1 MRNKAIEQFNEIIS
15 DLNRFT
21 DYIEQLE
28 KDNNKLNEDLQALE
42 KERDEGYKSFNTDTH
57 ILIER
62 DVLQSIRDDLQ
73 EAKGSASYALDEA
86 RGAVSCAEDAAG
98 SAELS
103 EDHCRYAMDKIDET
117 IEQAH
122 SNKNNGDN
130 ND

>member
-1 MRNKAIEQFNEIIS
+1 MRNKITEGLDNLVSRIQQYRDEIEQV
-15 DLNRFT
+15 
-21 DYIEQLE
+21 E

-73 EAKGSASYALDEA
+73 EAKTSANYAVDEA
-86 RGAVSCAEDAAG
+86 NSAESCAEEAKG
-98 SAELS
+98 SAELA

-117 IEQAH
+117 IEQAD
-122 SNKNNGDN
+122 KGDN
-130 ND
+130 NE

>member
-1 MRNKAIEQFNEIIS
+1 MRNKITEGLDNLVSRIQQYRDEIEQV
-15 DLNRFT
+15 
-21 DYIEQLE
+21 E

-73 EAKGSASYALDEA
+73 EAKGSSSYALDEA

-98 SAELS
+98 SAELA
-103 EDHCRYAMDKIDET
+103 EDHCRYAMDRIDET

-122 SNKNNGDN
+122 SNKNKGDK

>member
-1 MRNKAIEQFNEIIS
+1 MRNKITEGLDNLVSRIQQYRDEIEQV
-15 DLNRFT
+15 
-21 DYIEQLE
+21 E

-73 EAKGSASYALDEA
+73 EAKTSANYAVDEAGSAQ
-86 RGAVSCAEDAAG
+86 SCAEEAKG
-98 SAELS
+98 SAELA

-117 IEQAH
+117 IEQAD
-122 SNKNNGDN
+122 KGDN
-130 ND
+130 NE

>member
-1 MRNKAIEQFNEIIS
+1 MRNKITEGLDNLVLTIQKYKDEIEQV
-15 DLNRFT
+15 
-21 DYIEQLE
+21 E
-28 KDNNKLNEDLQALE
+28 KDNNKLNEDLQSLE

-73 EAKGSASYALDEA
+73 EAKTSANYAVDEAGSAQSCAEEA
-86 RGAVSCAEDAAG
+86 RG
-98 SAELS
+98 SAEVA
-103 EDHCRYAMDKIDET
+103 EDHCRYAIDKIDET

-122 SNKNNGDN
+122 SNKNKGDN

>member
-1 MRNKAIEQFNEIIS
+1 MRNKITEGLDNLVSRIQQYRDEIEQV
-15 DLNRFT
+15 
-21 DYIEQLE
+21 E

-117 IEQAH
+117 IEQAD
-122 SNKNNGDN
+122 KGDN
-130 ND
+130 NE

>member
-1 MRNKAIEQFNEIIS
+1 MRNEITVGLDNLVSRIQQYRDEIEQV
-15 DLNRFT
+15 
-21 DYIEQLE
+21 E

-62 DVLQSIRDDLQ
+62 DVLQSIRDDLR
-73 EAKGSASYALDEA
+73 EAKTSANYAIDEA
-86 RGAVSCAEDAAG
+86 NSAESCAEEAKD
-98 SAELS
+98 SAELA
-103 EDHCRYAMDKIDET
+103 EEHCRYAMDRIDET

-122 SNKNNGDN
+122 SNKNKGDK

>member
-1 MRNKAIEQFNEIIS
+1 MRNEITVGLDNLVSRIQQYRDEIEQV
-15 DLNRFT
+15 
-21 DYIEQLE
+21 E

-62 DVLQSIRDDLQ
+62 DILQSIRDDLQ

-122 SNKNNGDN
+122 SNKNKGDN

>member
-1 MRNKAIEQFNEIIS
+1 MRNKITEGLDNLVSRIQQYRDEIEQV
-15 DLNRFT
+15 
-21 DYIEQLE
+21 E

-73 EAKGSASYALDEA
+73 EAKTSANYAVDEA
-86 RGAVSCAEDAAG
+86 GTAQSCAEEAKG
-98 SAELS
+98 SAELA

-117 IEQAH
+117 IKGTDSTVPTTSLIE
-122 SNKNNGDN
+122 
-130 ND
+130 